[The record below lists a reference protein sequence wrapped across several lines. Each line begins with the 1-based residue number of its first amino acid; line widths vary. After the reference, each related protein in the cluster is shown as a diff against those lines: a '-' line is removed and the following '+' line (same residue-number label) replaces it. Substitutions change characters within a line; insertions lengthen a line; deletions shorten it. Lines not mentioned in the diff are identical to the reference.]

1 MDMLTNIFVQVCW
14 ASLAASFIIILMFLM
29 KHFLRDRLSARVY
42 HMIWILVLIRLII
55 PFQIVSPYSIA
66 SILPDIYRIMDHAP
80 QEEEANYQTV
90 TEGMALYYA
99 ETVNGETDQQT
110 AADSFGMISAFS
122 AVWLIGCGIA
132 AAFYF
137 LVIVRLKRQSKQ
149 FSRIQ
154 DPTINAMVEQN
165 CTRLGIKKTIPVYIN
180 TYYPSPCITGI
191 FRPRIYL
198 PQNIIGQIYSHQL
211 EHVLLHEL
219 AHYKRKDL
227 IYSMWAAIAFIMHW
241 FNPLVWLAIREMRYD
256 REVAADLYV
265 MELLGKSAMIPYGT
279 TLIKLASLFP
289 KRSIPLNLVG
299 FNGTKTALERRIH
312 MIKSFKEGSYRI
324 PILTV
329 ILVLLLGTLTVSLTS
344 CAQQSAEPLLD
355 AKATT
360 VNPSLKGQVV
370 FIDPGHGGTDDGA
383 VYPYSESSE
392 VKEKDLNLA
401 IAIRL
406 AELLQQSGMQVVMT
420 RQDDSTVQLDERVE
434 MVNGSQA
441 ALLVSIHQDSH
452 PDASNNGTNTIYYSS
467 DKMSENEVASEKA
480 AQVIQANLM
489 KHLDTQD
496 RGTSQAKFRMLS
508 DTQVPSIITNIGYL
522 SNESDRELLLNP
534 DFQQKA
540 ALALHDGITE
550 VLAEMSK

>member
-55 PFQIVSPYSIA
+55 PFQIESPYSIA

-132 AAFYF
+132 AAFYV

-256 REVAADLYV
+256 REIAADLYV

-289 KRSIPLNLVG
+289 KGSIPLNLVG

-467 DKMSENEVASEKA
+467 DKMSEKEVASEKA
-480 AQVIQANLM
+480 AQVIQVNLM

-496 RGTSQAKFRMLS
+496 RGTNQAKFRMLS

-534 DFQQKA
+534 DFQQKG

>member
-1 MDMLTNIFVQVCW
+1 
-14 ASLAASFIIILMFLM
+14 
-29 KHFLRDRLSARVY
+29 
-42 HMIWILVLIRLII
+42 
-55 PFQIVSPYSIA
+55 
-66 SILPDIYRIMDHAP
+66 
-80 QEEEANYQTV
+80 
-90 TEGMALYYA
+90 
-99 ETVNGETDQQT
+99 
-110 AADSFGMISAFS
+110 
-122 AVWLIGCGIA
+122 
-132 AAFYF
+132 
-137 LVIVRLKRQSKQ
+137 
-149 FSRIQ
+149 
-154 DPTINAMVEQN
+154 
-165 CTRLGIKKTIPVYIN
+165 
-180 TYYPSPCITGI
+180 
-191 FRPRIYL
+191 
-198 PQNIIGQIYSHQL
+198 
-211 EHVLLHEL
+211 
-219 AHYKRKDL
+219 
-227 IYSMWAAIAFIMHW
+227 
-241 FNPLVWLAIREMRYD
+241 MRYD

-344 CAQQSAEPLLD
+344 CAQQSAAPLLD

-370 FIDPGHGGTDDGA
+370 FLDPGHGGTDDGA